1 MLSITSKSGQI
12 ANGKLVAEFES
23 RVAGLIGGVST
34 LSATSGT
41 AALKA
46 ALIGIGI
53 GIGDEVLL
61 PSYVCS
67 DVLSAIESVGA
78 RPVLSDVNIYGV
90 LDYQTVSKSIT
101 SLTQAIIAVHTFGNP
116 CNIQELRGFGV
127 PIIEDATQS
136 FGFKIHGMTAG
147 QLGDVGVYSFNATKC
162 LTTGEGGMIVTNN
175 EALLGRAKNLP
186 EFSTSAGKMS
196 DLSASIGISQLK
208 RYPVFLSRREKMAAR
223 LAHDCKSLGLMTAV
237 DPTTKVPFRFTIRLP
252 AEFNAVREFA
262 DAKGISVR
270 KGVDDT
276 LHRLLGFGD
285 EGFPVSAQLLN
296 TIVSIPFYPSLTLRE
311 FGRIRRLL
319 VEMAKE
325 FQN

>member
-1 MLSITSKSGQI
+1 MLRMASKSGHI

-23 RVAGLIGGVST
+23 RVAGFIGGVSS

-41 AALKA
+41 AAIKA

-53 GIGDEVLL
+53 GRGDEVLL

-78 RPVLSDVNIYGV
+78 RPILSDVNNFGV
-90 LDYQTVSKSIT
+90 LDYQTVSRSIT

-116 CNIQELRGFGV
+116 CNIQELREFGV
-127 PIIEDATQS
+127 PIVEDATQA

-162 LTTGEGGMIVTNN
+162 LTTGEGGMLVTKN
-175 EALLGRAKNLP
+175 EALLDRAINLP
-186 EFSTSAGKMS
+186 EFFTSAGKMS

-208 RYPVFLSRREKMAAR
+208 RYPVFLSRRGKMAAL
-223 LAHDCKSLGLMTAV
+223 LADDCRRLGLSTGV
-237 DPTTKVPFRFTIRLP
+237 DPNAQVPFRFTIRL
-252 AEFNAVREFA
+252 AADFNSVREFA
-262 DAKGISVR
+262 DFRGISVR

-276 LHRLLGFGD
+276 LHRLLGFTDGQ
-285 EGFPVSAQLLN
+285 FPVSAQLLS
-296 TIVSIPFYPSLTLRE
+296 TIVSIPFYPSLTRRE
-311 FGRIRRLL
+311 FRRIRRLL
-319 VEMAKE
+319 VELAQE